1 MDQEMDIDQIV
12 KKYIREEAL
21 TTEEQT
27 ALNDWL
33 AQDNTRTEL
42 LRRIKDDP
50 SSTEFQFS
58 QLSDMPHTRIWEKVE
73 TRLQKEGFWLE
84 SHESLDSINQ
94 THSPET
100 SSFAAE
106 VIPIS
111 QAAKTFRPWR
121 WVAAASLIL
130 AAAGAAYLALQDR
143 HTPPAQTVAQSTSSP
158 AALLPAGNKAT
169 LTLDDGRKINLDS
182 SGTGV
187 LASQGNTVVAK
198 VADDQLAYG
207 NASSSGAAKPV
218 SPTYNTLATPRAGQ
232 FQLKLP
238 DGTRVWLN
246 NASTLRYP
254 VFFAGAIREVELSGE
269 AYFEVAKDAVHPF
282 KVKVVNPAAGG
293 EVDVLGTSFNLMAY
307 SDENTERATL
317 IDGSIKF
324 NHAGSSVMLK
334 PAEQSVLSTHGDLHT
349 LHHVDIDEVTAWK
362 NGYFHF
368 DHADL
373 QTTMRQLARWYDVT
387 VVYEGDIPP
396 QTFVGRIQRNLEL
409 TTLLK
414 GMEGEHVHFKLE
426 GKRLTVSP

>member
-12 KKYIREEAL
+12 RKYIKEEAL
-21 TTEEQT
+21 TTEEQA

-33 AQDNTRTEL
+33 AKDNTRAEL
-42 LRRIKDDP
+42 LRRIKEDP

-58 QLSDMPHTRIWEKVE
+58 QFSDMPYTRIWEKVE
-73 TRLQKEGFWLE
+73 SRLQKEGFWLE
-84 SHESLDSINQ
+84 S
-94 THSPET
+94 TGSPEV
-100 SSFAAE
+100 SSTAA

-111 QAAKTFRPWR
+111 PAAKTFRPWR

-130 AAAGAAYLALQDR
+130 VLAGAAYLALQ
-143 HTPPAQTVAQSTSSP
+143 HHNTPPPAQTVAQGNQSP
-158 AALLPAGNKAT
+158 SLLPAGNKAT
-169 LTLDDGRKINLDS
+169 LTLADGRKIDLDS

-198 VADDQLAYG
+198 VGDNQLAYG
-207 NASSSGAAKPV
+207 NASNSGAEKPL
-218 SPTYNTLATPRAGQ
+218 SPTYNTLSTPRANQ

-254 VFFAGAIREVELSGE
+254 VYFTGTTREVELSGE
-269 AYFEVAKDAVHPF
+269 AYFEVAKDAEHPF
-282 KVKVVNPAAGG
+282 RVKVVNDAAAGAAGG
-293 EVDVLGTSFNLMAY
+293 EVEVLGTSFNLMAY

-324 NHAGSSVMLK
+324 NHAGNSVTLK
-334 PAEQSVLSTHGDLHT
+334 PAEQSVLSIQGDLQT
-349 LHHVDIDEVTAWK
+349 LRHVDVDDVVAWK

-368 DHADL
+368 NNADL

-387 VVYEGDIPP
+387 VVYEGEIPP
-396 QTFVGRIQRNLEL
+396 QAFHGRIQRNLEL

-414 GMEGEHVHFKLE
+414 GMEGEHVHFKLN
-426 GKRLTVSP
+426 GRKLYVTP

>member
-33 AQDNTRTEL
+33 AQDNTRAEL

-73 TRLQKEGFWLE
+73 SRLQKEGFWLE
-84 SHESLDSINQ
+84 SID
-94 THSPET
+94 SPET
-100 SSFAAE
+100 SSTAAE

-111 QAAKTFRPWR
+111 RAAKTFRRPHWGR

-130 AAAGAAYLALQDR
+130 VAAGAAYLALQGR
-143 HTPPAQTVAQSTSSP
+143 HTPLVQTVAQSTSP

-182 SGTGV
+182 SSTGV

-207 NASSSGAAKPV
+207 NASSSGAANPV

-254 VFFAGAIREVELSGE
+254 VYFTGATREVELSGE
-269 AYFEVAKDAVHPF
+269 AYFEVAKDAAHPF
-282 KVKVVNPAAGG
+282 KVRVVNSAVGG

-324 NHAGSSVMLK
+324 DHAGNSVTLK

-349 LHHVDIDEVTAWK
+349 LRHVDIDEVTAWK

-373 QTTMRQLARWYDVT
+373 QMTMRQLARWYDVT

-396 QTFVGRIQRNLEL
+396 QTFVGRIQRNLPL
-409 TTLLK
+409 ATLLK
-414 GMEGEHVHFKLE
+414 GMEGEHVHFKLD
-426 GKRLTVSP
+426 GKKLIVTP

>member
-12 KKYIREEAL
+12 RKYIKEEAL
-21 TTEEQT
+21 TIEEQA

-33 AQDNTRTEL
+33 AKDNTRAEL

-58 QLSDMPHTRIWEKVE
+58 QFSDMPYTRIWEKVE
-73 TRLQKEGFWLE
+73 SRLQKEGFWLE
-84 SHESLDSINQ
+84 SAD
-94 THSPET
+94 SPEV
-100 SSFAAE
+100 SSTAA

-111 QAAKTFRPWR
+111 RAAKTFRPHHWSR

-130 AAAGAAYLALQDR
+130 VLAGAAYLALQHR
-143 HTPPAQTVAQSTSSP
+143 NTPPAQTVAQGNQSP
-158 AALLPAGNKAT
+158 SLLPAGNKAT
-169 LTLDDGRKINLDS
+169 LTLADGRKINLDS

-198 VADDQLAYG
+198 VADNQLAYG
-207 NASSSGAAKPV
+207 NASSAGAAKPV
-218 SPTYNTLATPRAGQ
+218 SPTYNILATPRAGQ

-254 VFFAGAIREVELSGE
+254 VYFTGATRQVELNGE
-269 AYFEVAKDAVHPF
+269 AYFEVAKDAEHPF
-282 KVKVVNPAAGG
+282 RVKVVNDAAAGAAGG
-293 EVDVLGTSFNLMAY
+293 EVEVLGTSFNVMAY
-307 SDENTERATL
+307 SDENAERATL

-324 NHAGSSVMLK
+324 NHAGNSVTLK
-334 PAEQSVLSTHGDLHT
+334 PAEQSVLSTQGDLHT
-349 LHHVDIDEVTAWK
+349 LRHVDIDEVTAWK

-368 DHADL
+368 DNADL

-387 VVYEGDIPP
+387 VVYEGEIPP
-396 QTFVGRIQRNLEL
+396 QAFHGRIQRNLEL

-414 GMEGEHVHFKLE
+414 GMEGEHVHFHLD
-426 GKRLTVSP
+426 GKKLTVTP